1 MMSMLTR
8 LRDYAKLLFTRE
20 QKLCLVNNAFTAPD
34 ATLQEE
40 VLIVSPTPEEQPTVP
55 EQQHVEAQPQP
66 VPPKKY
72 VTEKDVVYES
82 FKKLTPEYLFIITE
96 MRNLLNSENKKF
108 VFHAL
113 ATHISIKKVA
123 KHLKITQRKV
133 KIIFQEAL
141 VDIGSQTGFIRSYLD
156 EREKKDKEIREL
168 KSKVILLNAR
178 IKELQNEQVLRMKF
192 AGEKISLKDQQL
204 LLKKPLNVSLDL
216 DTRTNTALNSN
227 HIETLEDL
235 MKYILKN
242 EEMERLKTLHNL
254 GEVSYKRLERELFK
268 KGIMDV
274 NGHCELLRY
283 VTVSKK

>member
-20 QKLCLVNNAFTAPD
+20 QKLCLVNNAFTDPD

-40 VLIVSPTPEEQPTVP
+40 VLIVSPTPEEQPSVP
-55 EQQHVEAQPQP
+55 EQQRVEAQPQP
-66 VPPKKY
+66 VSSKKY

-82 FKKLTPEYLFIITE
+82 FKKLTPEYLFIITD

-141 VDIGSQTGFIRSYLD
+141 VDIGIQTGFIRSYLD
-156 EREKKDKEIREL
+156 ESEKKDKEIREL
-168 KSKVILLNAR
+168 KSKIISLNAR
-178 IKELQNEQVLRMKF
+178 INKLQDEQALRMKF
-192 AGEKISLKDQQL
+192 AGEKISLENQQL
-204 LLKKPLNVSLDL
+204 LLKKPLTVSLDL
-216 DTRTNTALNSN
+216 DTRTYNALRDN
-227 HIETLEDL
+227 HIDTLEDL
-235 MKYILKN
+235 VRYILEN
-242 EEMERLKTLHNL
+242 EEIERLKTLHNF
-254 GEVSYKRLERELFK
+254 GEVSFKRLKSELFK

-274 NGHCELLRY
+274 SGHCELLRY

>member
-40 VLIVSPTPEEQPTVP
+40 VLIVSPTPEEQPSVP

-141 VDIGSQTGFIRSYLD
+141 VDIGSQTGFIRNYLD
-156 EREKKDKEIREL
+156 ESEKKDKEIWEL
-168 KSKVILLNAR
+168 KSKIISLNAR
-178 IKELQNEQVLRMKF
+178 IKKLQSEQDLRMKF
-192 AGEKISLKDQQL
+192 AGEKISLENQQL
-204 LLKKPLNVSLDL
+204 LLKKPLTVSLDL
-216 DTRTNTALNSN
+216 DTRTYNALRDN

>member
-40 VLIVSPTPEEQPTVP
+40 VLIVSPTPEEQPSV
-55 EQQHVEAQPQP
+55 P

-141 VDIGSQTGFIRSYLD
+141 VDIGIQTGFIRSYLD
-156 EREKKDKEIREL
+156 ESEKKDKEIREL
-168 KSKVILLNAR
+168 KSKIISLNAR
-178 IKELQNEQVLRMKF
+178 INKLQDEQALRMKF
-192 AGEKISLKDQQL
+192 AGEKISLENQQL
-204 LLKKPLNVSLDL
+204 LLKKPLTVSLDL
-216 DTRTNTALNSN
+216 DTRTYNALRDN
-227 HIETLEDL
+227 HIDTLEDL
-235 MKYILKN
+235 VRYILEN
-242 EEMERLKTLHNL
+242 EEMERLKTLHNF
-254 GEVSYKRLERELFK
+254 GEVSFKRLKSELFK

-274 NGHCELLRY
+274 SGHCELLRY

>member
-20 QKLCLVNNAFTAPD
+20 QKLCLVNNVFTAPD

-40 VLIVSPTPEEQPTVP
+40 VLIVSPTPEEQPSVP
-55 EQQHVEAQPQP
+55 EQQHVEVQPQP

-178 IKELQNEQVLRMKF
+178 IKKLQSEQDLRMKF
-192 AGEKISLKDQQL
+192 AGEKISLENQQL
-204 LLKKPLNVSLDL
+204 LLKKPLTVSLDL
-216 DTRTNTALNSN
+216 DTRTYNALRDN
-227 HIETLEDL
+227 HIDTLEDL
-235 MKYILKN
+235 VRYILEN
-242 EEMERLKTLHNL
+242 EEIERLKTLHNF
-254 GEVSYKRLERELFK
+254 GEVSFKRLKSELFK

-274 NGHCELLRY
+274 SGHCELLRY

>member
-40 VLIVSPTPEEQPTVP
+40 VLIVSPTPEEQPSVP

-141 VDIGSQTGFIRSYLD
+141 VDIGSQTGFIRNYLD

>member
-20 QKLCLVNNAFTAPD
+20 QKLCLVNNVFTAPD

-40 VLIVSPTPEEQPTVP
+40 VLIVSPTPEEQPSVP

-156 EREKKDKEIREL
+156 EREKKDKEIWEL
-168 KSKVILLNAR
+168 KSKIILLNAR

-235 MKYILKN
+235 MKYILIN

>member
-283 VTVSKK
+283 VTK

>member
-40 VLIVSPTPEEQPTVP
+40 VPIVSPAPEEQPSVP

-141 VDIGSQTGFIRSYLD
+141 VDIGSQTGFIRNYLD

-242 EEMERLKTLHNL
+242 EEMERLKTLHNF
-254 GEVSYKRLERELFK
+254 GEVSFKRLKSELFK

-274 NGHCELLRY
+274 SGHCELLRY

>member
-20 QKLCLVNNAFTAPD
+20 QKLCLVNNVFTAPD

-40 VLIVSPTPEEQPTVP
+40 VLIVSPTPEEQPSVP

-66 VPPKKY
+66 VLPKKY

-156 EREKKDKEIREL
+156 EREKKDKEIWEL
-168 KSKVILLNAR
+168 KSKIILLNAR

-235 MKYILKN
+235 MKYILIN